1 MTAQDHDDIVI
12 ELARLE
18 RRAFARVRE
27 RMASQQLGEA
37 WIGLVVEDTLN
48 EVPVGQPLPESIL
61 PLATG

>member
-1 MTAQDHDDIVI
+1 MTAQDHDDVII

-37 WIGLVVEDTLN
+37 WIGLVVD
-48 EVPVGQPLPESIL
+48 EVPLGQPLPESVL
-61 PLATG
+61 PLTTG

>member
-1 MTAQDHDDIVI
+1 MTAQDHDDIII

-37 WIGLVVEDTLN
+37 WIGLAGELGVEPTSSVLETDA
-48 EVPVGQPLPESIL
+48 L
-61 PLATG
+61 PLSYTP